1 MKDTRDLEVK
11 RDELKEFLVDDFN
24 YIFEKE
30 IEDFDELIEIV
41 DNSEDKDVQEWREE
55 NDNDF
60 DHIEEIDYVE
70 DNVLEFSFG
79 ETLIPNND
87 FTEYCK
93 DMVEVCYNLKDV
105 PDFIKFNVNWEGVA
119 SVLGVDYSEIKYQ
132 GETYLYRD

>member
-1 MKDTRDLEVK
+1 MIDTKDLAEK

-93 DMVEVCYNLKDV
+93 DMVEDCYNLKDV

>member
-1 MKDTRDLEVK
+1 MIDTKDLAEK

-93 DMVEVCYNLKDV
+93 DMVEDCYNLKDV

-119 SVLGVDYSEIKYQ
+119 SDLGVDYSEIKYQ